1 MKVAVGPANQNWMRM
16 RPVGDLD
23 QSAGNRQ
30 VERDRA
36 AWRPGRSSGTHVKAD
51 KGLMDTRRAL
61 RWESNRRLMA
71 YSAAVMYGGAT
82 LIDAVEA
89 AIPGGQTF
97 SLVPGIGALVLVAL
111 LVAVGP
117 RLPLPVMVALG
128 PLGVAGIALALST
141 TSGTTDGAILYSW
154 PVLWEA
160 YFFGR
165 RGTILIIV
173 CVGIAHA
180 LALVAM
186 ADGAGNLDRWIDV
199 MASVTVIG
207 TVVEI
212 LASRNRMLV
221 ERISGEA
228 RVDELTGLLNR
239 RGFDERARTEL
250 AWAQRERTSLAVV
263 CFDLDFFKSVNDEF
277 GHEMG
282 DLVLARLAEC
292 FRREARQ
299 IDVVA
304 RMGGEEFVALLPGAG
319 LDAARGFAERVR
331 LALHG
336 SAPAGAPRVTVS
348 AGAASAVAPERVE
361 QLLKAADM
369 ALYAAK
375 AQGRDRT
382 VLDRPATVADGGS
395 PAG

>member
-1 MKVAVGPANQNWMRM
+1 MDIG
-16 RPVGDLD
+16 RP
-23 QSAGNRQ
+23 Q
-30 VERDRA
+30 
-36 AWRPGRSSGTHVKAD
+36 
-51 KGLMDTRRAL
+51 

-97 SLVPGIGALVLVAL
+97 SLVPGVGAFVLVAL
-111 LVAVGP
+111 LVAFGP
-117 RLPLPVMVALG
+117 RLPLPAMVALG

-165 RGTILIIV
+165 RGTILIVV
-173 CVGIAHA
+173 CVGVAHA

-186 ADGAGNLDRWIDV
+186 PHGAGDLDRWIDV

-207 TVVEI
+207 AVVEI

-239 RGFDERARTEL
+239 RGFEERSRTEL
-250 AWAQRERTSLAVV
+250 AHARREGTSLAVL
-263 CFDLDFFKSVNDEF
+263 CFDLDFFKRVNDEF
-277 GHEMG
+277 GHEVG
-282 DLVLARLAEC
+282 DLVLTNVAGC

-319 LDAARGFAERVR
+319 LEEARSFAERVR
-331 LALHG
+331 VALQR
-336 SAPAGAPRVTVS
+336 SAPDGVPRVTAS
-348 AGAASAVAPERVE
+348 AGAAATVAPERLEDLV
-361 QLLKAADM
+361 KAADM

-375 AQGRDRT
+375 AQGRNRT
-382 VLDRPATVADGGS
+382 VLDRASPVSSTVRSGVDS
-395 PAG
+395 

>member
-1 MKVAVGPANQNWMRM
+1 
-16 RPVGDLD
+16 
-23 QSAGNRQ
+23 
-30 VERDRA
+30 
-36 AWRPGRSSGTHVKAD
+36 
-51 KGLMDTRRAL
+51 
-61 RWESNRRLMA
+61 MA

-82 LIDAVEA
+82 LIDAVESG
-89 AIPGGQTF
+89 IPGGQTF
-97 SLVPGIGALVLVAL
+97 SIAPGVGAFVLVIL

-117 RLPLPVMVALG
+117 RLPLPAMVALG
-128 PLGVAGIALALST
+128 PLGVAGIAFALST

-165 RGTILIIV
+165 RGTILIVV
-173 CVGIAHA
+173 CVGVAHA
-180 LALVAM
+180 VALIAM
-186 ADGAGNLDRWIDV
+186 PDGAGNLDRWIDV

-239 RGFDERARTEL
+239 RGFDERSRAEMAHARREL
-250 AWAQRERTSLAVV
+250 TSLAVV
-263 CFDLDFFKSVNDEF
+263 CFDLDFFKRVNDEF
-277 GHEMG
+277 GHEVG
-282 DLVLARLAEC
+282 DLVLTNLADC

-319 LDAARGFAERVR
+319 LEDARSFAERVR
-331 LALHG
+331 VALG
-336 SAPAGAPRVTVS
+336 RSAPAGVPRVTAS
-348 AGAASAVAPERVE
+348 AGAAAAVAPERIEDLV
-361 QLLKAADM
+361 KAADM

-375 AQGRDRT
+375 AQGRNRT
-382 VLDRPATVADGGS
+382 VLDAPASVSSNVGS
-395 PAG
+395 GVDS

>member
-1 MKVAVGPANQNWMRM
+1 M
-16 RPVGDLD
+16 
-23 QSAGNRQ
+23 
-30 VERDRA
+30 ET
-36 AWRPGRSSGTHVKAD
+36 GR
-51 KGLMDTRRAL
+51 LQ

-97 SLVPGIGALVLVAL
+97 SLAPGIGALVLVVL

-117 RLPLPVMVALG
+117 RLPLAAMIALG

-186 ADGAGNLDRWIDV
+186 PDGAGNLDRWIDV
-199 MASVTVIG
+199 MASVVVIG

-239 RGFDERARTEL
+239 RGFDERAGTEL
-250 AWAQRERTSLAVV
+250 AHARRERTSLAVV
-263 CFDLDFFKSVNDEF
+263 CFDLDFFKRVNDEF
-277 GHEMG
+277 GHEVG
-282 DLVLARLAEC
+282 DLVLANVAEC

-319 LDAARGFAERVR
+319 LEEARSFAERVR
-331 LALHG
+331 VAVQR
-336 SAPAGAPRVTVS
+336 SAPGGVPRVTAS
-348 AGAASAVAPERVE
+348 AGAAATMAPERLE
-361 QLLKAADM
+361 DLMKAADM

-375 AQGRDRT
+375 AEGRNRT
-382 VLDRPATVADGGS
+382 VLDAPAPAFSTVRSGVDS
-395 PAG
+395 

>member
-1 MKVAVGPANQNWMRM
+1 METIRLQRG
-16 RPVGDLD
+16 
-23 QSAGNRQ
+23 
-30 VERDRA
+30 
-36 AWRPGRSSGTHVKAD
+36 
-51 KGLMDTRRAL
+51 
-61 RWESNRRLMA
+61 ESNRRLMA

-82 LIDAVEA
+82 AIDAIESV
-89 AIPGGQTF
+89 IPGGQTF
-97 SLVPGIGALVLVAL
+97 SLVPGIGAFVLVAL
-111 LVAVGP
+111 LVAFGP
-117 RLPLPVMVALG
+117 RLPMPAMAALG

-165 RGTILIIV
+165 RATVLIV
-173 CVGIAHA
+173 VWVGIAHA

-186 ADGAGNLDRWIDV
+186 PDSAGNLDRWIDV

-212 LASRNRMLV
+212 LASRNRKLV

-250 AWAQRERTSLAVV
+250 ARARREQTALAVV
-263 CFDLDFFKSVNDEF
+263 CFDLDFFKGVNDEF

-282 DLVLARLAEC
+282 DLVLARLADC

-304 RMGGEEFVALLPGAG
+304 RMGGEEFVVLLPGAG
-319 LDAARGFAERVR
+319 LDEARGFAERVR
-331 LALHG
+331 LALRE
-336 SAPAGAPRVTVS
+336 SAPDDAPRVTVS
-348 AGAASAVAPERVE
+348 AGASSAVAPERIE
-361 QLLKAADM
+361 QLVKAADM

-375 AQGRDRT
+375 AQGRNRT
-382 VLDRPATVADGGS
+382 VLDRPAKVAGGGS
-395 PAG
+395 AAG

>member
-1 MKVAVGPANQNWMRM
+1 MEIG
-16 RPVGDLD
+16 RP
-23 QSAGNRQ
+23 
-30 VERDRA
+30 
-36 AWRPGRSSGTHVKAD
+36 
-51 KGLMDTRRAL
+51 L

-97 SLVPGIGALVLVAL
+97 SLLPGIGALVLVAL
-111 LVAVGP
+111 LIAVGP

-128 PLGVAGIALALST
+128 PLGVAGIAVALST

-165 RGTILIIV
+165 RGTILIVV

-186 ADGAGNLDRWIDV
+186 PDGAGNLDRWIDV
-199 MASVTVIG
+199 MASVVVIG

-239 RGFDERARTEL
+239 RGFDERAGTEL
-250 AWAQRERTSLAVV
+250 AHARRESTSLAVI
-263 CFDLDFFKSVNDEF
+263 CFDLDFFKRVNDEF
-277 GHEMG
+277 GHEVG
-282 DLVLARLAEC
+282 DLVLTNVAEC

-319 LDAARGFAERVR
+319 LEEARSFAERVR
-331 LALHG
+331 VALQR
-336 SAPAGAPRVTVS
+336 SAPDGVPRVTAS
-348 AGAASAVAPERVE
+348 AGAAATVAPERLE
-361 QLLKAADM
+361 DLMKAADM

-375 AQGRDRT
+375 AEGRNRT
-382 VLDRPATVADGGS
+382 VLDAPASAFSTVQSGVD
-395 PAG
+395 P

>member
-1 MKVAVGPANQNWMRM
+1 
-16 RPVGDLD
+16 
-23 QSAGNRQ
+23 
-30 VERDRA
+30 
-36 AWRPGRSSGTHVKAD
+36 
-51 KGLMDTRRAL
+51 
-61 RWESNRRLMA
+61 MA

-117 RLPLPVMVALG
+117 RLPLPAMVALG
-128 PLGVAGIALALST
+128 PLGVAGIALALGT

-173 CVGIAHA
+173 SVGIAHG

-186 ADGAGNLDRWIDV
+186 PDGAGNLDRWIDV
-199 MASVTVIG
+199 MASVVVIG

-221 ERISGEA
+221 ERITGEA

-239 RGFDERARTEL
+239 RGFDERAGTEL
-250 AWAQRERTSLAVV
+250 AHARRESTSLAVI
-263 CFDLDFFKSVNDEF
+263 CFDLDFFKRVNDEF
-277 GHEMG
+277 GHE
-282 DLVLARLAEC
+282 V
-292 FRREARQ
+292 
-299 IDVVA
+299 
-304 RMGGEEFVALLPGAG
+304 VALLPGAG
-319 LDAARGFAERVR
+319 LEDARSFAERVR
-331 LALHG
+331 VALQR
-336 SAPAGAPRVTVS
+336 SAPDGVPRVTAS
-348 AGAASAVAPERVE
+348 AGAAATMAPERLE
-361 QLLKAADM
+361 DLMKAADM

-375 AQGRDRT
+375 AEGRNRT
-382 VLDRPATVADGGS
+382 VLDAPASAFSTARSGVD
-395 PAG
+395 P